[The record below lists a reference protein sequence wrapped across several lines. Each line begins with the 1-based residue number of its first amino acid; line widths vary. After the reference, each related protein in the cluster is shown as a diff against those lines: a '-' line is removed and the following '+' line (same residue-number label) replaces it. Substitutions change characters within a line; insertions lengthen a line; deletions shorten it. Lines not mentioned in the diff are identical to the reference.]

1 MKVMYRNIP
10 EKQIPFN
17 KTDEGYTSFWDNEWE
32 KVKNGVTIDGFKLS
46 GWLYWHLNHWK
57 LTTDDASDPDNINS
71 DINIITPDLRDNE
84 LVINNAL
91 LRAEEERKGLCIMG
105 LRQMGKTSFESS
117 YGGRS
122 GVVFKNS
129 QNLIMGTSD
138 DDLNNITASIDFG
151 LLNCTPYFRIPRIT
165 RDWGAERVQLGVKNK
180 SGDNLIYSTYV
191 IRNTG
196 GGKKTEKGAG
206 VSNLKSNLWD
216 EIGKDDFLSAL
227 TATKPAMLGVN
238 GWRTIPICTGT
249 GGNVVKAQDAKKLF
263 FNPSTHSFLEFT
275 QDDGTVGGLFMPG
288 WYRQDCKYKT
298 TLAQY
303 LLDSNQLK
311 EIPENSELWEINIQV
326 SDKEKA
332 IEKIKS
338 ELDAYQKSN
347 DTVEYNR
354 WKAYYPLTVDDVFL
368 TESNNKFPKEAI
380 EQRIKW
386 LENHYKPLCVDFF
399 RNSRGIVEWRH
410 SELKPLTKFPIT
422 PTDFKEA
429 PVCIYEPPVR
439 DAPTFTY
446 TIGIDPINNN
456 ESNDKIVSLA
466 SIRVYKRMLSPLD
479 DFKNQFVCTWAGRY
493 NELKDF
499 HELALMIAEYY
510 NAIGSV
516 LPEASE
522 NTLIQY
528 FKFKRKAH
536 FFADSTDLQRNVINS
551 KTKSSSK
558 IGLPPSVPNQR
569 HYMNIMVEEANEEII
584 DVNDDGDEIF
594 SYGVSKEYDIM
605 YLTEMLNYRGK
616 TTGGVHDGNYDRIIS
631 GGCALTLAKYF
642 DTKFPITNKLSQ
654 IQQEERY
661 NYVPKTKQTPFG
673 RIEMTPK
680 TQFGFEQPYEKPKIK
695 LPTWLRS

>member
-1 MKVMYRNIP
+1 MKIMYRNIP
-10 EKQIPFN
+10 EREIPFN
-17 KTDEGYTSFWDNEWE
+17 KTDEGYTAFWDYEWE
-32 KVKNGVTIDGFKLS
+32 KVKNGVEIDGFKLS

-57 LTTDDASDPDNINS
+57 LTTDDTDNPDNINS

-91 LRAEEERKGLCIMG
+91 LRAETERKGICIMG

-275 QDDGTVGGLFMPG
+275 QEDGTVGGLFMPG

-298 TLAQY
+298 TLALY
-303 LLDSNQLK
+303 LLDTGELQF
-311 EIPENSELWEINIQV
+311 IPENSELWEISIQV
-326 SDKEKA
+326 SNKEKA
-332 IEKIKS
+332 ILKIKE

-354 WKAYYPLTVDDVFL
+354 WKAYYPLTVEDVFL
-368 TESNNKFPKEAI
+368 TESNNKFPKEII
-380 EQRIKW
+380 EQHTKW
-386 LENHYKPLCVDFF
+386 LENHYTPTYVDLY
-399 RNSRGIVEWRH
+399 RSSKGIVEWKF
-410 SELKPLTKFPIT
+410 SEEKPISIFPVR
-422 PTDFKEA
+422 PTHKKEA
-429 PVCIYEPPVR
+429 PVVIFEHPIP
-439 DAPTFTY
+439 DAPNFTY
-446 TIGIDPINNN
+446 TIGIDPINND
-456 ESNDKIVSLA
+456 ESNDKIVSLG
-466 SIRVYKRMLSPLD
+466 SINVYKRMLSPLD
-479 DFKNQFVCTWAGRY
+479 EFKNEIVCTWAGRY
-493 NELKDF
+493 KETKDF

-510 NAIGSV
+510 KAVGSV

-528 FKFKRKAH
+528 FNFKRKGH
-536 FFADSTDLQRNVINS
+536 YLADSFDIQRDIN
-551 KTKSSSK
+551 KFTKASAK
-558 IGLPPSVPNQR
+558 KGLPPSVPNQR
-569 HYMNIMVEEANEEII
+569 HYMNLMIEEANEEIFY
-584 DVNDDGDEIF
+584 VNEEGLEEMT
-594 SYGVSKEYDIM
+594 YGVTKIRDVM
-605 YLTEMLNYRGK
+605 LLTEMLQYKGK
-616 TTGGVHDGNYDRIIS
+616 SEGRGVHDGNFDRIIS
-631 GGCALTLAKYF
+631 YGCALTLAKHF
-642 DTKFPITNKLSQ
+642 DTKYPILNTQ
-654 IQQEERY
+654 IKKQKVDNQLFKQI
-661 NYVPKTKQTPFG
+661 KTAIKTPFG
-673 RIEMTPK
+673 TFGGGK
-680 TQFGFEQPYEKPKIK
+680 TNSNMFGTEKGKSN
-695 LPTWLRS
+695 LPRWMR

>member
-1 MKVMYRNIP
+1 MTKSLLETDIFNYKTPEFFINMKNIP
-10 EKQIPFN
+10 DKTSVDRKAFVLEEKRKCI
-17 KTDEGYTSFWDNEWE
+17 EG
-32 KVKNGVTIDGFKLS
+32 I
-46 GWLYWHLNHWK
+46 
-57 LTTDDASDPDNINS
+57 NINS
-71 DINIITPDLRDNE
+71 IYIPGGLYFHLNYYNLQGDNLKTGKKDIFLPRLRDNE
-84 LVINNAL
+84 WVFFNDYDEAYKKRLIYTFF
-91 LRAEEERKGLCIMG
+91 G
-105 LRQMGKTSFESS
+105 LRQAGKSEMEASLCLRELSLFKETEAIALFSRTPDKDTFVKKITTAITHGEKFMIVPNIDKDWSKEEIRFGITRVDNTTDLRARLFIYNTQEGKKIQIGSGKTPSFMLMDEIAISPFRGVYDVLEPALLS
-117 YGGRS
+117 DSGSLRCSPVFTFTGGEVEKSKDAENLVKNPTNKQFTTQLDDGTILGGRFMS
-122 GVVFKNS
+122 GLFRKDCK
-129 QNLIMGTSD
+129 IEKKFSD
-138 DDLNNITASIDFG
+138 YI
-151 LLNCTPYFRIPRIT
+151 
-165 RDWGAERVQLGVKNK
+165 
-180 SGDNLIYSTYV
+180 
-191 IRNTG
+191 
-196 GGKKTEKGAG
+196 GKKTNTWLDDMPIF
-206 VSNLKSNLWD
+206 VSDFDKAKQTID
-216 EIGKDDFLSAL
+216 AEIEE
-227 TATKPAMLGVN
+227 
-238 GWRTIPICTGT
+238 
-249 GGNVVKAQDAKKLF
+249 AKKSTDKSTLTLKRIF
-263 FNPSTHSFLEFT
+263 F
-275 QDDGTVGGLFMPG
+275 
-288 WYRQDCKYKT
+288 
-298 TLAQY
+298 
-303 LLDSNQLK
+303 
-311 EIPENSELWEINIQV
+311 
-326 SDKEKA
+326 
-332 IEKIKS
+332 
-338 ELDAYQKSN
+338 
-347 DTVEYNR
+347 
-354 WKAYYPLTVDDVFL
+354 PLTLDDVFL

-661 NYVPKTKQTPFG
+661 NYVPKVKQSILG
-673 RIEMTPK
+673 RIELEPK
-680 TQFGFEQPYEKPKIK
+680 KQFGFEQPYEKPKIK